1 MLKSLFI
8 SSFVIIDQT
17 QVDFEEGMTA
27 LTGETGAGKS
37 IIINALEQLCGARA
51 SSSLVRKGCKKAVI
65 EGVFDMNDHI
75 ERILDELNIA
85 CDDDLIITKE
95 IMDNGRST
103 IKINYR
109 TVTNSALKQIAP
121 CLLDIHSQY
130 QTQEIFNV
138 KNHLKILQ
146 SFMNHQDDALLSEYQ
161 KYYFE
166 YKKISQ
172 KIKKLEHCE
181 ITVSE
186 SSTGLWEI
194 KPNKTPLKD
203 FEYTDE
209 IIDSLED
216 ELRMMKNYE
225 SMHGYM
231 TAFNEAMSER
241 QGALSQINDAL
252 GALGHMSDSET
263 FSSLYDEFYNEYYSM
278 QDIVDRI
285 ETAFDSI
292 DFDEY
297 RFNELQEEL
306 FTIHRLQRKYGY
318 SCDDIYQAQTELK
331 EKLDASLNRE
341 DVLADLNKQKDQSYK
356 LAYQVAEKLT
366 ALREEQGNIFVD
378 ALEKELQDLYLPNA
392 KLKIDI
398 KECNLNDTGKDD
410 ITFMVSMNKGQAFT
424 PLNETASGGEIS
436 RLMLAIK
443 TITMSKTD
451 INTLVFD
458 EIDTGVSG
466 KVADAIG
473 QKMHS
478 IALNNQVLCITHLPQ
493 VAIHADHH
501 YAIKKQTQDE
511 ETYSSL
517 AVLDEDERIEEIA
530 KMLSGDVITPEAI
543 ENAKRLLQG

>member
-17 QVDFEEGMTA
+17 TVDFDEGMTA

-51 SSSLVRKGCKKAVI
+51 SSSLVRKGSKKAVI
-65 EGVFDMNDHI
+65 EGVFDMNDSI
-75 ERILDELNIA
+75 QKILDELNIDG
-85 CDDDLIITKE
+85 DDDLIITKE
-95 IMDNGRST
+95 ILDNGRST

-109 TVTNSALKQIAP
+109 TVTNSALKQVAP
-121 CLLDIHSQY
+121 YLLDIHSQY

-146 SFMNHQDDALLSEYQ
+146 SFMNHQDDSLLSEYH
-161 KYYFE
+161 KHYFE

-172 KIKKLEHCE
+172 KIKKLEQE
-181 ITVSE
+181 DLSDERIE
-186 SSTGLWEI
+186 YYQKQYDE
-194 KPNKTPLKD
+194 LKD

-209 IIDSLED
+209 IIDQLEE

-225 SMHGYM
+225 SMHKYM
-231 TAFNEAMSER
+231 TDFNEAMSDK
-241 QGALSQINDAL
+241 QGALNQINDAL
-252 GALGHMSDSET
+252 SALSHMNDTES
-263 FSSLYDEFYNEYYSM
+263 FSALYDEFYNQYYSM

-285 ETAFDSI
+285 GTAFDSI

-318 SCDDIYQAQTELK
+318 SVDDIYQAQTELK
-331 EKLDASLNRE
+331 EKLDAALNRE
-341 DVLADLNKQKDQSYK
+341 DVLADLNKQKDQAYHE
-356 LAYQVAEKLT
+356 AYQIASKLT
-366 ALREEQGNIFVD
+366 SLREEQGLIFVD
-378 ALEKELQDLYLPNA
+378 TLEKELKDLYLPDA
-392 KLKIDI
+392 KLKVDI
-398 KECNLNDTGKDD
+398 KECSLSDTGKDD

-443 TITMSKTD
+443 TITMNQNQM
-451 INTLVFD
+451 NTLVFD

-473 QKMHS
+473 LKMHS
-478 IALNNQVLCITHLPQ
+478 ISLNNQVLCITHLPQ

-501 YAIKKQTQDE
+501 YAIKKSSHDE
-511 ETYSSL
+511 ETYSTL
-517 AVLDEDERIEEIA
+517 AVLSEDERIEEIA
-530 KMLSGDVITPEAI
+530 KMLSGDVVTAEAI
-543 ENAKRLLQG
+543 DNAKRLLHG

>member
-17 QVDFEEGMTA
+17 TVDFDEGMTA

-51 SSSLVRKGCKKAVI
+51 SSSLVRKGSKKAVI
-65 EGVFDMNDHI
+65 EGVFDMNDSI
-75 ERILDELNIA
+75 QKILDELNIDG
-85 CDDDLIITKE
+85 DDDLIITKE
-95 IMDNGRST
+95 ILDNGRST

-109 TVTNSALKQIAP
+109 TVTNSALKQVAP
-121 CLLDIHSQY
+121 YLLDIHSQY

-146 SFMNHQDDALLSEYQ
+146 SFMNHQDDSLLSEYHN
-161 KYYFE
+161 YYFE
-166 YKKISQ
+166 YKKSSQ
-172 KIKKLEHCE
+172 KLRKLEQE
-181 ITVSE
+181 DLSDERIE
-186 SSTGLWEI
+186 YYQKQYDE
-194 KPNKTPLKD
+194 LKD

-209 IIDSLED
+209 IIDQLEE

-225 SMHGYM
+225 SMHKYM
-231 TAFNEAMSER
+231 TEFDEAMSDK
-241 QGALSQINDAL
+241 QGALNQINDAL
-252 GALGHMSDSET
+252 GALGHMSNTESFNE
-263 FSSLYDEFYNEYYSM
+263 LYDEFYNQYYSM
-278 QDIVDRI
+278 QDLVDRI

-318 SCDDIYQAQTELK
+318 SVDDIYQAQTELK
-331 EKLDASLNRE
+331 EKLDAALNRE
-341 DVLADLNKQKDQSYK
+341 DVLADLNKQKDQAYHE
-356 LAYQVAEKLT
+356 AYQIASKLT
-366 ALREEQGNIFVD
+366 SLREEQGLIFVD
-378 ALEKELQDLYLPNA
+378 TLEKELKDLYLPDA
-392 KLKIDI
+392 KLKVDI
-398 KECNLNDTGKDD
+398 KECSLSDTGKDD

-443 TITMSKTD
+443 TITMNQNHM
-451 INTLVFD
+451 NTVVFD

-473 QKMHS
+473 LKMHS
-478 IALNNQVLCITHLPQ
+478 ISLNNQVLCITHLPQ

-501 YAIKKQTQDE
+501 YAIKKSSHDE
-511 ETYSSL
+511 ETYSTL
-517 AVLDEDERIEEIA
+517 AVLNEDERIEEIA

-543 ENAKRLLQG
+543 DNAKRLLQG

>member
-17 QVDFEEGMTA
+17 TVDFDEGMTA

-51 SSSLVRKGCKKAVI
+51 SSSLVRKGSKKAVI
-65 EGVFDMNDHI
+65 EGVFDMNDSI
-75 ERILDELNIA
+75 QKILDELNIDG
-85 CDDDLIITKE
+85 DDDLIITKE
-95 IMDNGRST
+95 ILDNGRST

-109 TVTNSALKQIAP
+109 TVTNSALKQVAP
-121 CLLDIHSQY
+121 YLLDIHSQY

-146 SFMNHQDDALLSEYQ
+146 SFMNHQDDSLLSEYH
-161 KYYFE
+161 KHYFE

-172 KIKKLEHCE
+172 KIKKLEQE
-181 ITVSE
+181 DLSDERIE
-186 SSTGLWEI
+186 YYQKQYDE
-194 KPNKTPLKD
+194 LKD

-209 IIDSLED
+209 IIDQLEE

-225 SMHGYM
+225 SMHKYM
-231 TAFNEAMSER
+231 TDFNGAMSDK
-241 QGALSQINDAL
+241 QGALNQINDAL
-252 GALGHMSDSET
+252 SALGHMNDTES
-263 FSSLYDEFYNEYYSM
+263 FSALYDEFYNQYYSM

-318 SCDDIYQAQTELK
+318 SVDDIYQAQTELK
-331 EKLDASLNRE
+331 EKLDAALNRE
-341 DVLADLNKQKDQSYK
+341 DVLADLNKQKDQAYHE
-356 LAYQVAEKLT
+356 AYQIASKLT
-366 ALREEQGNIFVD
+366 SLREEQGLIFVD
-378 ALEKELQDLYLPNA
+378 ALEKELKDLYLPDA
-392 KLKIDI
+392 KLKVDI
-398 KECNLNDTGKDD
+398 KECSLSDTGKDD
-410 ITFMVSMNKGQAFT
+410 ITLMVSMNKGQAFT

-443 TITMSKTD
+443 TITVNQNQM
-451 INTLVFD
+451 NTLVFD

-473 QKMHS
+473 LKMHS
-478 IALNNQVLCITHLPQ
+478 ISLNNQVLCITHLPQ

-501 YAIKKQTQDE
+501 YAIKKLSHDE
-511 ETYSSL
+511 ETYSTL
-517 AVLDEDERIEEIA
+517 AVLSEDERIEEIA
-530 KMLSGDVITPEAI
+530 KMLSGDVVTAEAI
-543 ENAKRLLQG
+543 DNAKRLLHG

>member
-17 QVDFEEGMTA
+17 TVDFDEGMTA

-51 SSSLVRKGCKKAVI
+51 SSSLVRKGSKKAVI
-65 EGVFDMNDHI
+65 EGVFDMNDSI
-75 ERILDELNIA
+75 QKILDELNIDG
-85 CDDDLIITKE
+85 DDDLIITKE
-95 IMDNGRST
+95 ILDNGRST

-109 TVTNSALKQIAP
+109 TVTNSALKQVAP
-121 CLLDIHSQY
+121 YLLDIHSQY

-146 SFMNHQDDALLSEYQ
+146 SFMNHQDDSLLSEYH
-161 KYYFE
+161 KHYFE

-172 KIKKLEHCE
+172 KIKKLEQE
-181 ITVSE
+181 DLSDERIE
-186 SSTGLWEI
+186 YYQKQYDE
-194 KPNKTPLKD
+194 LKD

-209 IIDSLED
+209 IIDQLEE

-225 SMHGYM
+225 SMHKYM
-231 TAFNEAMSER
+231 TDFNEAMSDK
-241 QGALSQINDAL
+241 QGALNQINDAL
-252 GALGHMSDSET
+252 SALGHMNDTES
-263 FSSLYDEFYNEYYSM
+263 FSALYDEFYNQYYSM

-285 ETAFDSI
+285 GTAFDSI

-318 SCDDIYQAQTELK
+318 SVDDIYQAQTELK
-331 EKLDASLNRE
+331 EKLDAALNRE
-341 DVLADLNKQKDQSYK
+341 DVLADLNKQKDQAYHE
-356 LAYQVAEKLT
+356 AYQIASKLT
-366 ALREEQGNIFVD
+366 SLREEQGLIFVD
-378 ALEKELQDLYLPNA
+378 TLEKELKDLYLPDA
-392 KLKIDI
+392 KLKVDI
-398 KECNLNDTGKDD
+398 KECSLSDTGKDD

-443 TITMSKTD
+443 TITMNQNQM
-451 INTLVFD
+451 NTLVFD

-473 QKMHS
+473 LKMHS
-478 IALNNQVLCITHLPQ
+478 ISLNNQVLCITHLPQ
-493 VAIHADHH
+493 VAVHADHH
-501 YAIKKQTQDE
+501 YAIKKSSHDE
-511 ETYSSL
+511 ETYSTL
-517 AVLDEDERIEEIA
+517 AVLSEDERIEEIA
-530 KMLSGDVITPEAI
+530 KMLSGDVVTAEAI
-543 ENAKRLLQG
+543 DNAKRLLHG

>member
-17 QVDFEEGMTA
+17 TVDFDEGMTA

-51 SSSLVRKGCKKAVI
+51 SSSLVRKGSKKAVI
-65 EGVFDMNDHI
+65 EGVFDMNDSI
-75 ERILDELNIA
+75 QKILDELNIDG
-85 CDDDLIITKE
+85 DDDLIITKE
-95 IMDNGRST
+95 ILDNGRST

-109 TVTNSALKQIAP
+109 TVTNSALKQVAP
-121 CLLDIHSQY
+121 YLLDIHSQY

-146 SFMNHQDDALLSEYQ
+146 SFMNHQDDSLLSEYH
-161 KYYFE
+161 KHYFE

-172 KIKKLEHCE
+172 KIKKLEQE
-181 ITVSE
+181 DLSDERIE
-186 SSTGLWEI
+186 YYQKQYDE
-194 KPNKTPLKD
+194 LKD

-209 IIDSLED
+209 IIDQLEE

-225 SMHGYM
+225 SMHKYM
-231 TAFNEAMSER
+231 TDFNGAMSDK
-241 QGALSQINDAL
+241 QGALNQINDAL
-252 GALGHMSDSET
+252 SALGHMNDTES
-263 FSSLYDEFYNEYYSM
+263 FSALYDEFYNQYYSM

-318 SCDDIYQAQTELK
+318 SVDDIYQAQTELK
-331 EKLDASLNRE
+331 EKLDAALNRE
-341 DVLADLNKQKDQSYK
+341 DVLADLNKQKDQAYHE
-356 LAYQVAEKLT
+356 AYQIASKLT
-366 ALREEQGNIFVD
+366 SLREEQGLIFVD
-378 ALEKELQDLYLPNA
+378 ALEKELKDLYLPDA
-392 KLKIDI
+392 KLKVDI
-398 KECNLNDTGKDD
+398 KECSLSDTGKDD

-443 TITMSKTD
+443 TITMSQNQM
-451 INTLVFD
+451 NTLVFD

-473 QKMHS
+473 LKMHS
-478 IALNNQVLCITHLPQ
+478 ISLNNQVLCITHLPQ

-501 YAIKKQTQDE
+501 YAIKKLSHDE
-511 ETYSSL
+511 ETYSTL
-517 AVLDEDERIEEIA
+517 AVLSEDERIEEIA
-530 KMLSGDVITPEAI
+530 KMLSGDVVTAEAI
-543 ENAKRLLQG
+543 DNAKRLLHG

>member
-17 QVDFEEGMTA
+17 TVDFDEGMTA

-51 SSSLVRKGCKKAVI
+51 SSSLVRKGSKKAVI
-65 EGVFDMNDHI
+65 EGVFDMNDSI
-75 ERILDELNIA
+75 QKILDELNIDG
-85 CDDDLIITKE
+85 DDDLIITKE
-95 IMDNGRST
+95 ILGNGRST

-109 TVTNSALKQIAP
+109 TVTNSALKQVAP
-121 CLLDIHSQY
+121 YLLDIHSQY

-146 SFMNHQDDALLSEYQ
+146 SFMNHQDDSLLSEYH
-161 KYYFE
+161 KHYFE

-172 KIKKLEHCE
+172 KIKKLEQE
-181 ITVSE
+181 DLSDERIE
-186 SSTGLWEI
+186 YYQKQYDE
-194 KPNKTPLKD
+194 LKD

-209 IIDSLED
+209 IIDQLEE

-225 SMHGYM
+225 SMHKYM
-231 TAFNEAMSER
+231 TDFNGAMSDK
-241 QGALSQINDAL
+241 QGALNQINDAL
-252 GALGHMSDSET
+252 SALGHMNDTES
-263 FSSLYDEFYNEYYSM
+263 FSALYDEFYNQYYSM

-318 SCDDIYQAQTELK
+318 SVDDIYQAQTELK
-331 EKLDASLNRE
+331 EKLDAALNRE
-341 DVLADLNKQKDQSYK
+341 DVLADLNKQKDQAYHE
-356 LAYQVAEKLT
+356 AYQIASKLT
-366 ALREEQGNIFVD
+366 SLREEQGLIFVD
-378 ALEKELQDLYLPNA
+378 ALEKELKDLYLPDA
-392 KLKIDI
+392 KLKVDI
-398 KECNLNDTGKDD
+398 KECSLSDTGKDD

-443 TITMSKTD
+443 TITMNQNQM
-451 INTLVFD
+451 NTLVFD

-473 QKMHS
+473 LKMHS
-478 IALNNQVLCITHLPQ
+478 ISLNNQVLCITHLPQ

-501 YAIKKQTQDE
+501 YAIKKLSHDE
-511 ETYSSL
+511 ETYSTL
-517 AVLDEDERIEEIA
+517 AVLSEDERIEEIA
-530 KMLSGDVITPEAI
+530 KMLSGDVVTAEAI
-543 ENAKRLLQG
+543 DNAKRLLHG

>member
-17 QVDFEEGMTA
+17 TVDFEEGMTA

-51 SSSLVRKGCKKAVI
+51 SSSLVRKGSKKAVI
-65 EGVFDMNDHI
+65 EGVFDMNDSI
-75 ERILDELNIA
+75 QTILDELNIEA
-85 CDDDLIITKE
+85 DDDLVITKE

-109 TVTNSALKQIAP
+109 TVTNSALKQVAP

-146 SFMNHQDDALLSEYQ
+146 SFMNHQDDSLLSEYQ
-161 KYYFE
+161 KHYFE
-166 YKKISQ
+166 FKKISQ
-172 KIKKLEHCE
+172 KIKKLEQE
-181 ITVSE
+181 DLSDERIE
-186 SSTGLWEI
+186 YYQKQYDE
-194 KPNKTPLKD
+194 LKD

-209 IIDSLED
+209 MIDDLEE
-216 ELRMMKNYE
+216 ELKMMKNYE
-225 SMHGYM
+225 SMYGYM
-231 TAFNEAMSER
+231 NTFNEAMSER
-241 QGALSQINDAL
+241 QGALSQINEAI
-252 GALGHMSDSET
+252 GALGHMSDNET
-263 FSSLYDEFYNEYYSM
+263 FSSLYDEFYNQYYSM
-278 QDIVDRI
+278 QDVVDRI

-297 RFNELQEEL
+297 HFNELQEEL

-318 SCDDIYQAQTELK
+318 SVDDIYQAQTELK
-331 EKLDASLNRE
+331 EKLEASLNRE
-341 DVLADLNKQKDQSYK
+341 DVLAGLNKQKDK
-356 LAYQVAEKLT
+356 AYQEAYQIATKLT
-366 ALREEQGNIFVD
+366 SLREEQGLLFVET
-378 ALEKELQDLYLPNA
+378 LEKELKDLYLPDA
-392 KLKIDI
+392 KLKVDI
-398 KECNLNDTGKDD
+398 RECNLNDTGKDD
-410 ITFMVSMNKGQAFT
+410 IIFMVSMNKGQAFT

-436 RLMLAIK
+436 RLMLGIK
-443 TITMSKTD
+443 TITMSQTN

-478 IALNNQVLCITHLPQ
+478 ISLNDQVLCITHLPQ

-501 YAIKKQTQDE
+501 YAIKKLTKDDE
-511 ETYSSL
+511 TFSTL
-517 AVLDEDERIEEIA
+517 AVLSEDERIEEIA

-543 ENAKRLLQG
+543 DNAKRLLQG

>member
-17 QVDFEEGMTA
+17 TVDFDEGMTA

-51 SSSLVRKGCKKAVI
+51 SSSLVRKGSKKAVI
-65 EGVFDMNDHI
+65 EGVFDMNDSI
-75 ERILDELNIA
+75 QKILDELNIDG
-85 CDDDLIITKE
+85 DDDLIITKE
-95 IMDNGRST
+95 ILDNGRST

-109 TVTNSALKQIAP
+109 TVTNSALKQVAP
-121 CLLDIHSQY
+121 YLLDIHSQY

-146 SFMNHQDDALLSEYQ
+146 SFMNHQDDSLLSEYH
-161 KYYFE
+161 KHYFE

-172 KIKKLEHCE
+172 KIKKLEQE
-181 ITVSE
+181 DLSDERIE
-186 SSTGLWEI
+186 YYQKQYDE
-194 KPNKTPLKD
+194 LKD

-209 IIDSLED
+209 IIDQLEE

-225 SMHGYM
+225 SMHKYM
-231 TAFNEAMSER
+231 TDFNEAMSDK
-241 QGALSQINDAL
+241 QGALNQINDAL
-252 GALGHMSDSET
+252 SALGHMNDTES
-263 FSSLYDEFYNEYYSM
+263 FSALYDEFYNQYYSM

-285 ETAFDSI
+285 GTAFDSI

-318 SCDDIYQAQTELK
+318 SVYDIYQAQTELK
-331 EKLDASLNRE
+331 EKLDAALNRE
-341 DVLADLNKQKDQSYK
+341 DVLADLNKQKDQAYHE
-356 LAYQVAEKLT
+356 AYQIASKLT
-366 ALREEQGNIFVD
+366 SLREEQGLIFVD
-378 ALEKELQDLYLPNA
+378 TLEKELKDLYLPDA
-392 KLKIDI
+392 KLKVDI
-398 KECNLNDTGKDD
+398 KECSLSDTGKDD

-443 TITMSKTD
+443 TITMNQNQM
-451 INTLVFD
+451 NTLVFD

-473 QKMHS
+473 LKMHS
-478 IALNNQVLCITHLPQ
+478 ISLNNQVLCITHLPQ

-501 YAIKKQTQDE
+501 YAIKKSSHDE
-511 ETYSSL
+511 ETYSTL
-517 AVLDEDERIEEIA
+517 AVLSEDERIEEIA
-530 KMLSGDVITPEAI
+530 KMLSGDVVTAEAI
-543 ENAKRLLQG
+543 DNAKRLLHG

>member
-17 QVDFEEGMTA
+17 TVDFDEGMTA

-51 SSSLVRKGCKKAVI
+51 SSSLVRKGSKKAVI
-65 EGVFDMNDHI
+65 EGVFDMNDSI
-75 ERILDELNIA
+75 QKILDELNIDG
-85 CDDDLIITKE
+85 DDDLIITKE
-95 IMDNGRST
+95 ILDNGRST

-109 TVTNSALKQIAP
+109 TVTNSALKQVAP
-121 CLLDIHSQY
+121 YLLDIHSQY

-146 SFMNHQDDALLSEYQ
+146 SFMNHQDDSLLSEYH
-161 KYYFE
+161 KHYFE

-172 KIKKLEHCE
+172 KIKKLEQE
-181 ITVSE
+181 DLSDERIE
-186 SSTGLWEI
+186 YYQKQYDE
-194 KPNKTPLKD
+194 LKD

-209 IIDSLED
+209 IIDQLEE

-225 SMHGYM
+225 SMHKYM
-231 TAFNEAMSER
+231 TDFNEAMSDK
-241 QGALSQINDAL
+241 QGALNQINDAL
-252 GALGHMSDSET
+252 SALGHMNDTES
-263 FSSLYDEFYNEYYSM
+263 FSALYDEFYNQYYSM

-318 SCDDIYQAQTELK
+318 SVDDIYQAQTELK
-331 EKLDASLNRE
+331 EKLDAALNRE
-341 DVLADLNKQKDQSYK
+341 DVLADLNKQKDQAYHE
-356 LAYQVAEKLT
+356 AYQIASKLT
-366 ALREEQGNIFVD
+366 SLREEQGLIFVD
-378 ALEKELQDLYLPNA
+378 TLEKELKDLYLPDA
-392 KLKIDI
+392 KLKVDI
-398 KECNLNDTGKDD
+398 KECSLSDTGKDD

-443 TITMSKTD
+443 TITMNQNQM
-451 INTLVFD
+451 NTLVFD

-473 QKMHS
+473 LKMHS
-478 IALNNQVLCITHLPQ
+478 ISLNNQVLCITHLPQ

-501 YAIKKQTQDE
+501 YAIKKSSHDE
-511 ETYSSL
+511 ETYSTL
-517 AVLDEDERIEEIA
+517 AVLSEDERIEEIA
-530 KMLSGDVITPEAI
+530 KMLSGDVVTVEAI
-543 ENAKRLLQG
+543 DNAKRLLHG

>member
-17 QVDFEEGMTA
+17 TVDFDEGMTA

-51 SSSLVRKGCKKAVI
+51 SSSLVRKGSKKAVI
-65 EGVFDMNDHI
+65 EGVFDMNDSI
-75 ERILDELNIA
+75 QKILDELNIDG
-85 CDDDLIITKE
+85 DDDLIITKE
-95 IMDNGRST
+95 ILDNGRST

-109 TVTNSALKQIAP
+109 TVTNSALKQVAP
-121 CLLDIHSQY
+121 YLLDIHSQY

-146 SFMNHQDDALLSEYQ
+146 SFMNHQDDSLLSEYH
-161 KYYFE
+161 KHYFE

-172 KIKKLEHCE
+172 KIKKLEQE
-181 ITVSE
+181 DLSDERIE
-186 SSTGLWEI
+186 YYQKQYDE
-194 KPNKTPLKD
+194 LKD

-209 IIDSLED
+209 IIDQLEE

-225 SMHGYM
+225 SMHKYM
-231 TAFNEAMSER
+231 TDFNGAMSDK
-241 QGALSQINDAL
+241 QGALNQINDAL
-252 GALGHMSDSET
+252 SALDHMNDTES
-263 FSSLYDEFYNEYYSM
+263 FSALYDEFYNQYYSM

-318 SCDDIYQAQTELK
+318 SVDDIYQAQTELK
-331 EKLDASLNRE
+331 EKLDVALNRE
-341 DVLADLNKQKDQSYK
+341 DVLADLNKQKDQAYHE
-356 LAYQVAEKLT
+356 AYQIASKLT
-366 ALREEQGNIFVD
+366 SLREEQGLIFVD
-378 ALEKELQDLYLPNA
+378 ALEKELKDLYLPDA
-392 KLKIDI
+392 KLKVDI
-398 KECNLNDTGKDD
+398 KECSLSDTGKDD

-443 TITMSKTD
+443 TITMNQNQM
-451 INTLVFD
+451 NTLVFD

-473 QKMHS
+473 LKMHS
-478 IALNNQVLCITHLPQ
+478 ISLNNQVLCITHLPQ

-501 YAIKKQTQDE
+501 YAIKKLSHDE
-511 ETYSSL
+511 ETYSTL
-517 AVLDEDERIEEIA
+517 AVLSEDERIEEIA
-530 KMLSGDVITPEAI
+530 KMLSGDVVTAEAI
-543 ENAKRLLQG
+543 DNAKRLLHG

>member
-17 QVDFEEGMTA
+17 TVDFDEGMTA

-51 SSSLVRKGCKKAVI
+51 SSSLVRKGSKKAVI
-65 EGVFDMNDHI
+65 EGVFDMNDSI
-75 ERILDELNIA
+75 QKILDELNIDG
-85 CDDDLIITKE
+85 DDDLIITKE
-95 IMDNGRST
+95 ILDNGRST

-109 TVTNSALKQIAP
+109 TVTNSALKQVAP
-121 CLLDIHSQY
+121 YLLDIHSQY

-146 SFMNHQDDALLSEYQ
+146 SFMNHQDDSLLSEYH
-161 KYYFE
+161 KHHFE

-172 KIKKLEHCE
+172 KIKKLEQE
-181 ITVSE
+181 DLSDERIE
-186 SSTGLWEI
+186 YYQKQYDE
-194 KPNKTPLKD
+194 LKD

-209 IIDSLED
+209 IIDQLEE

-225 SMHGYM
+225 SMHKYM
-231 TAFNEAMSER
+231 TDFNEAMSDK
-241 QGALSQINDAL
+241 QGALNQINDAL
-252 GALGHMSDSET
+252 SALGHMNDTES
-263 FSSLYDEFYNEYYSM
+263 FSALYDEFYNQYYSM

-318 SCDDIYQAQTELK
+318 SVDDIYQAQTELK
-331 EKLDASLNRE
+331 EKLDAALNRE
-341 DVLADLNKQKDQSYK
+341 DVLADLNKQKDQAYHE
-356 LAYQVAEKLT
+356 AYQIASKLT
-366 ALREEQGNIFVD
+366 SLREEQGLIFVD
-378 ALEKELQDLYLPNA
+378 TLEKELKDLYLPDA
-392 KLKIDI
+392 KLKVDI
-398 KECNLNDTGKDD
+398 KECSLSDTGKDD

-443 TITMSKTD
+443 TITMNQNQM
-451 INTLVFD
+451 NTLVFD

-473 QKMHS
+473 LKMHS
-478 IALNNQVLCITHLPQ
+478 ISLNNQVLCITHLPQ

-501 YAIKKQTQDE
+501 YAIKKSSHDE
-511 ETYSSL
+511 ETYSTL
-517 AVLDEDERIEEIA
+517 AVLSEDERIEEIA
-530 KMLSGDVITPEAI
+530 KMLSGDVVTAEAVD
-543 ENAKRLLQG
+543 NAKRLLHG

>member
-17 QVDFEEGMTA
+17 TVDFDEGMTA

-51 SSSLVRKGCKKAVI
+51 SSSLVRKGSKKAVI
-65 EGVFDMNDHI
+65 EGVFDMNDSI
-75 ERILDELNIA
+75 QKILDELNIDG
-85 CDDDLIITKE
+85 DDDLIITKE
-95 IMDNGRST
+95 ILDNGRST

-109 TVTNSALKQIAP
+109 TVTNSALKQVAP
-121 CLLDIHSQY
+121 YLLDIHSQY

-138 KNHLKILQ
+138 KNHFKILQ
-146 SFMNHQDDALLSEYQ
+146 SFMNHQDDSLLSEYH
-161 KYYFE
+161 KHYFE

-172 KIKKLEHCE
+172 KIKKLEQE
-181 ITVSE
+181 DLSDERIE
-186 SSTGLWEI
+186 YYQKQYDE
-194 KPNKTPLKD
+194 LKD

-209 IIDSLED
+209 IIDQLEE

-225 SMHGYM
+225 SMHKYM
-231 TAFNEAMSER
+231 TDFNEAMSDK
-241 QGALSQINDAL
+241 QGALNQINDAL
-252 GALGHMSDSET
+252 SALGHMNDTES
-263 FSSLYDEFYNEYYSM
+263 FSALYDEFYNQYYSM

-285 ETAFDSI
+285 GTAFDSI

-318 SCDDIYQAQTELK
+318 SVDDIYQAQTELK
-331 EKLDASLNRE
+331 EKLDAALNRE
-341 DVLADLNKQKDQSYK
+341 DVLADLNKQKDQAYHE
-356 LAYQVAEKLT
+356 AYQIASKLT
-366 ALREEQGNIFVD
+366 SLREEQGLIFVD
-378 ALEKELQDLYLPNA
+378 TLEKELKDLYLPDA
-392 KLKIDI
+392 KLKVDI
-398 KECNLNDTGKDD
+398 KECSLSDTGKDD

-443 TITMSKTD
+443 TITMNQNQM
-451 INTLVFD
+451 NTLVFD

-473 QKMHS
+473 LKMHS
-478 IALNNQVLCITHLPQ
+478 ISLNNQVLCITHLPQ

-501 YAIKKQTQDE
+501 YAIKKSSHDE
-511 ETYSSL
+511 ETYSTL
-517 AVLDEDERIEEIA
+517 AVLSEDERIEEIS
-530 KMLSGDVITPEAI
+530 KMLSGDVVTAEAI
-543 ENAKRLLQG
+543 DNAKRLLHG

>member
-17 QVDFEEGMTA
+17 TVDFDEGMTA

-51 SSSLVRKGCKKAVI
+51 SSSLVRKGSKKAVI
-65 EGVFDMNDHI
+65 EGVFDMNDSI
-75 ERILDELNIA
+75 QKILDELNIDG
-85 CDDDLIITKE
+85 DDDLIITKE
-95 IMDNGRST
+95 ILDNGRST

-109 TVTNSALKQIAP
+109 TVTNSALKQVAP
-121 CLLDIHSQY
+121 YLLDIHSQY

-146 SFMNHQDDALLSEYQ
+146 SFMNHQDDSLLSEYH
-161 KYYFE
+161 KHYFE

-172 KIKKLEHCE
+172 KIKKLEQE
-181 ITVSE
+181 DLSDERIE
-186 SSTGLWEI
+186 YYQKQYDE
-194 KPNKTPLKD
+194 LKD

-209 IIDSLED
+209 IIDQLEE

-225 SMHGYM
+225 SMHKYM
-231 TAFNEAMSER
+231 TDFNEAMSDK
-241 QGALSQINDAL
+241 QGALNQINDAL
-252 GALGHMSDSET
+252 SALGHMNDTES
-263 FSSLYDEFYNEYYSM
+263 FSALYDEFYNQYYSM

-285 ETAFDSI
+285 GTAFDSI

-318 SCDDIYQAQTELK
+318 SVDDIYQAQTELK
-331 EKLDASLNRE
+331 EKLDVALNRE
-341 DVLADLNKQKDQSYK
+341 DVLADLNKQKDQAYHE
-356 LAYQVAEKLT
+356 AYQIASKLT
-366 ALREEQGNIFVD
+366 SLREEQGLIFVD
-378 ALEKELQDLYLPNA
+378 TLEKELKDLYLPDA
-392 KLKIDI
+392 KLKVDI
-398 KECNLNDTGKDD
+398 KECSLSDTGKDD

-443 TITMSKTD
+443 TITMNQNQM
-451 INTLVFD
+451 NTLVFD

-473 QKMHS
+473 LKMHS
-478 IALNNQVLCITHLPQ
+478 ISLNNQVLCITHLPQ

-501 YAIKKQTQDE
+501 YAIKKSSHDE
-511 ETYSSL
+511 ETYSTL
-517 AVLDEDERIEEIA
+517 AVLSEDERIEEIA
-530 KMLSGDVITPEAI
+530 KMLSGDVVTAEAI
-543 ENAKRLLQG
+543 DNAKRLLHG

>member
-17 QVDFEEGMTA
+17 TVDFEEGMTA

-51 SSSLVRKGCKKAVI
+51 SSSLVRKGSKKAVI
-65 EGVFDMNDHI
+65 EGVFDMNDSI
-75 ERILDELNIA
+75 QTILDELNIEA
-85 CDDDLIITKE
+85 DDDLVITKE

-109 TVTNSALKQIAP
+109 TVTNSALKQVAP

-146 SFMNHQDDALLSEYQ
+146 SFMNHQDDSLLSEYQ
-161 KYYFE
+161 KHYFE
-166 YKKISQ
+166 YKKISL
-172 KIKKLEHCE
+172 KIKKLEQE
-181 ITVSE
+181 DLSDERIE
-186 SSTGLWEI
+186 YYQKQYDE
-194 KPNKTPLKD
+194 LKD

-209 IIDSLED
+209 MIDDLEE
-216 ELRMMKNYE
+216 ELKMMKNYE

-231 TAFNEAMSER
+231 NTFNEAMSER
-241 QGALSQINDAL
+241 QGALSQINEAI
-252 GALGHMSDSET
+252 GALGHMSDNET
-263 FSSLYDEFYNEYYSM
+263 FSSLYDEFYNQYYSM

-318 SCDDIYQAQTELK
+318 SVDDIYQAQTELK
-331 EKLDASLNRE
+331 EKLEASLNRE
-341 DVLADLNKQKDQSYK
+341 DVLAGLNKQKDK
-356 LAYQVAEKLT
+356 AYQEAYQIATKLT
-366 ALREEQGNIFVD
+366 SLREEQGLLFVET
-378 ALEKELQDLYLPNA
+378 LEKELKDLYLPDA
-392 KLKIDI
+392 KLKVDI
-398 KECNLNDTGKDD
+398 RECNLNDTGKDD

-424 PLNETASGGEIS
+424 PLNETASGGELS
-436 RLMLAIK
+436 RLMLGIK
-443 TITMSKTD
+443 AITMSQTN

-478 IALNNQVLCITHLPQ
+478 ISLNNQVLCITHLPQ

-501 YAIKKQTQDE
+501 YAIKKLTKDDE
-511 ETYSSL
+511 TFSTL
-517 AVLDEDERIEEIA
+517 AVLSEDERIEEIA

-543 ENAKRLLQG
+543 DNAKRLLQG

>member
-17 QVDFEEGMTA
+17 TVDFDEGMTA

-51 SSSLVRKGCKKAVI
+51 SSSLVRKGSKKAVI
-65 EGVFDMNDHI
+65 EGVFDMNDSI
-75 ERILDELNIA
+75 QKILDELNIDG
-85 CDDDLIITKE
+85 DDDLIITKE
-95 IMDNGRST
+95 ILDNGRST

-109 TVTNSALKQIAP
+109 TVTNSALKQVAP
-121 CLLDIHSQY
+121 YLLDIHSQY

-146 SFMNHQDDALLSEYQ
+146 SFMNHRDDSLLSEYH
-161 KYYFE
+161 KHYFE

-172 KIKKLEHCE
+172 KIKKLEQE
-181 ITVSE
+181 DLSDERIE
-186 SSTGLWEI
+186 YYQKQYDE
-194 KPNKTPLKD
+194 LKD

-209 IIDSLED
+209 IINQLEE

-225 SMHGYM
+225 SMHKYM
-231 TAFNEAMSER
+231 TDFNGAMSDK
-241 QGALSQINDAL
+241 QGALNQINDAL
-252 GALGHMSDSET
+252 SALGHMNDTES
-263 FSSLYDEFYNEYYSM
+263 FSALYDEFYNQYYSM

-318 SCDDIYQAQTELK
+318 SVDDIYQAQTELK
-331 EKLDASLNRE
+331 EKLDAALNRE
-341 DVLADLNKQKDQSYK
+341 DVLADLNKQKDQAYHE
-356 LAYQVAEKLT
+356 AYQIASKLT
-366 ALREEQGNIFVD
+366 SLREEQGLIFVD
-378 ALEKELQDLYLPNA
+378 ALEKELKDLYLPDA
-392 KLKIDI
+392 KLKVDI
-398 KECNLNDTGKDD
+398 KECSLSDTGKDD

-443 TITMSKTD
+443 TITMNQNQM
-451 INTLVFD
+451 NTLVFD

-473 QKMHS
+473 LKMHS
-478 IALNNQVLCITHLPQ
+478 ISLNNQVLCITHLPQ

-501 YAIKKQTQDE
+501 YAIKKLSHDE
-511 ETYSSL
+511 ETYSTL
-517 AVLDEDERIEEIA
+517 AVLSEDERIEEIA
-530 KMLSGDVITPEAI
+530 KMLSGDVVTAEAI
-543 ENAKRLLQG
+543 DNAKRLLHG

>member
-17 QVDFEEGMTA
+17 TVDFDEGMTA

-51 SSSLVRKGCKKAVI
+51 SSSLVRKGSKKAVI
-65 EGVFDMNDHI
+65 EGVFDMNDSI
-75 ERILDELNIA
+75 QKILDELNIDG
-85 CDDDLIITKE
+85 DDDLIITKE
-95 IMDNGRST
+95 ILDNGRST

-109 TVTNSALKQIAP
+109 TVTNSALKQVAP
-121 CLLDIHSQY
+121 YLLDIHSQY

-146 SFMNHQDDALLSEYQ
+146 SFMNHQDGSLLSEYH
-161 KYYFE
+161 KHYFE

-172 KIKKLEHCE
+172 KIKKLEQE
-181 ITVSE
+181 DLSDERIE
-186 SSTGLWEI
+186 YYQKQYDE
-194 KPNKTPLKD
+194 LKD

-209 IIDSLED
+209 IIDQLEE

-225 SMHGYM
+225 SMHKYM
-231 TAFNEAMSER
+231 TDFNEAMSDK
-241 QGALSQINDAL
+241 QGALNQINDAL
-252 GALGHMSDSET
+252 SALGHMNDTES
-263 FSSLYDEFYNEYYSM
+263 FSALYDEFYNQYYSM

-318 SCDDIYQAQTELK
+318 SVDDIYQAQTELK
-331 EKLDASLNRE
+331 EKLDAALNRE
-341 DVLADLNKQKDQSYK
+341 DVLADLNKQKDQAYHE
-356 LAYQVAEKLT
+356 AYQIASKLT
-366 ALREEQGNIFVD
+366 SLREEQGLIFVD
-378 ALEKELQDLYLPNA
+378 TLEKELKDLYLPDA
-392 KLKIDI
+392 KLKVDI
-398 KECNLNDTGKDD
+398 QECSLSDTGKDD

-443 TITMSKTD
+443 TITMNQNQM
-451 INTLVFD
+451 NTLVFD

-473 QKMHS
+473 LKMHS
-478 IALNNQVLCITHLPQ
+478 ISLNNQVLCITHLPQ

-501 YAIKKQTQDE
+501 YAIKKSSHDE
-511 ETYSSL
+511 ETYSTL
-517 AVLDEDERIEEIA
+517 AVLSEDERIEEIA
-530 KMLSGDVITPEAI
+530 KMLSGDVVTAEAI
-543 ENAKRLLQG
+543 DNAKRLLHG

>member
-17 QVDFEEGMTA
+17 TVDFDEGMTA

-51 SSSLVRKGCKKAVI
+51 SSSLVRKGSKKAVI
-65 EGVFDMNDHI
+65 EGVFDMNDSI
-75 ERILDELNIA
+75 QKILDELNIDG
-85 CDDDLIITKE
+85 DDDLIITKE
-95 IMDNGRST
+95 ILDNGRST

-109 TVTNSALKQIAP
+109 TVTNSALKQVAP
-121 CLLDIHSQY
+121 YLLDIHSQY

-146 SFMNHQDDALLSEYQ
+146 SFMNHQDDSLLSEYH
-161 KYYFE
+161 KHYFE

-172 KIKKLEHCE
+172 KIKKLEQE
-181 ITVSE
+181 DLSDERIE
-186 SSTGLWEI
+186 YYQKQYDE
-194 KPNKTPLKD
+194 LKD

-209 IIDSLED
+209 IIDQLEE

-225 SMHGYM
+225 SMHKYM
-231 TAFNEAMSER
+231 TDFNGAMSDK
-241 QGALSQINDAL
+241 QGALNQINDAL
-252 GALGHMSDSET
+252 SALGHMNDTES
-263 FSSLYDEFYNEYYSM
+263 FSALYDEFYNQYYSM

-318 SCDDIYQAQTELK
+318 SVDDIYQAQTELK
-331 EKLDASLNRE
+331 EKLDAALNRE
-341 DVLADLNKQKDQSYK
+341 DVLADLNKQKDQAYHE
-356 LAYQVAEKLT
+356 AYQIASKLT
-366 ALREEQGNIFVD
+366 SLREEQGLIFVD
-378 ALEKELQDLYLPNA
+378 ALEKELKDLYLPDA
-392 KLKIDI
+392 KLKVDI
-398 KECNLNDTGKDD
+398 KECSLSDTGKDD

-424 PLNETASGGEIS
+424 ALNETASGGEIS

-443 TITMSKTD
+443 TITMNQNQM
-451 INTLVFD
+451 NTLVFD

-473 QKMHS
+473 LKMHS
-478 IALNNQVLCITHLPQ
+478 ISLNNQVLCITHLPQ

-501 YAIKKQTQDE
+501 YAIKKLSHDE
-511 ETYSSL
+511 ETYSTL
-517 AVLDEDERIEEIA
+517 AVLSEDERIEEIA
-530 KMLSGDVITPEAI
+530 KMLSGDVVTAEAI
-543 ENAKRLLQG
+543 DNAKRLLHG

>member
-17 QVDFEEGMTA
+17 TVDFDEGMTA

-51 SSSLVRKGCKKAVI
+51 SSSLVRKGSKKAVI
-65 EGVFDMNDHI
+65 EGVFDMKDSI
-75 ERILDELNIA
+75 QKILDELNIDG
-85 CDDDLIITKE
+85 DDDLIITKE
-95 IMDNGRST
+95 ILDNGRST

-109 TVTNSALKQIAP
+109 TVTNSALKQVAP
-121 CLLDIHSQY
+121 YLLDIHSQY

-146 SFMNHQDDALLSEYQ
+146 SFMNHQDDSLLSEYH
-161 KYYFE
+161 KHYFE

-172 KIKKLEHCE
+172 KIKKLEQE
-181 ITVSE
+181 DLSDERIE
-186 SSTGLWEI
+186 YYQKQYDE
-194 KPNKTPLKD
+194 LKD

-209 IIDSLED
+209 IINQLEE

-225 SMHGYM
+225 SMHKYM
-231 TAFNEAMSER
+231 TDFNGAMSDK
-241 QGALSQINDAL
+241 QGALNQINDAL
-252 GALGHMSDSET
+252 SALGHMNDTES
-263 FSSLYDEFYNEYYSM
+263 FSALYDEFYNQYYSM

-318 SCDDIYQAQTELK
+318 SVDDIYQAQTELK
-331 EKLDASLNRE
+331 EKLDAALNRE
-341 DVLADLNKQKDQSYK
+341 DVLADLNKQKDQAYHE
-356 LAYQVAEKLT
+356 AYQIASKLT
-366 ALREEQGNIFVD
+366 SLREEQGLIFVD
-378 ALEKELQDLYLPNA
+378 ALEKELKDLYLPDA
-392 KLKIDI
+392 KLKVDI
-398 KECNLNDTGKDD
+398 KECSLSDTGKDD

-443 TITMSKTD
+443 TITMNQNQM
-451 INTLVFD
+451 NTLVFD

-473 QKMHS
+473 LKMHS
-478 IALNNQVLCITHLPQ
+478 ISLNNQVLCITHLPQ

-501 YAIKKQTQDE
+501 YAIKKLSHDE
-511 ETYSSL
+511 ETYSTL
-517 AVLDEDERIEEIA
+517 AVLSEDERIEEIA
-530 KMLSGDVITPEAI
+530 KMLSGDVVTAEAI
-543 ENAKRLLQG
+543 DNAKRLLHG

>member
-17 QVDFEEGMTA
+17 TVDFDEGMTA

-51 SSSLVRKGCKKAVI
+51 SSSLVRKGSKKAVI
-65 EGVFDMNDHI
+65 EGVFDMNDSI
-75 ERILDELNIA
+75 QKVLDELNIDG
-85 CDDDLIITKE
+85 DDDLIITKE
-95 IMDNGRST
+95 ILDNGRST

-109 TVTNSALKQIAP
+109 TVTNSALKQVAP
-121 CLLDIHSQY
+121 YLLDIHSQY

-146 SFMNHQDDALLSEYQ
+146 SFMNHQDDSLLSEYH
-161 KYYFE
+161 KHYFE

-172 KIKKLEHCE
+172 KIKKLEQE
-181 ITVSE
+181 DLSDERIE
-186 SSTGLWEI
+186 YYQKQYDE
-194 KPNKTPLKD
+194 LKD

-209 IIDSLED
+209 IIDQLEE

-225 SMHGYM
+225 SMHKYM
-231 TAFNEAMSER
+231 TDFNEAMSDK
-241 QGALSQINDAL
+241 QGALNQINDAL
-252 GALGHMSDSET
+252 SALGHMNDTES
-263 FSSLYDEFYNEYYSM
+263 FSALYDEFYTQYYSM

-285 ETAFDSI
+285 GTAFDSI

-318 SCDDIYQAQTELK
+318 SVDDIYQAQTELK
-331 EKLDASLNRE
+331 EKLDAALNRE
-341 DVLADLNKQKDQSYK
+341 DVLADLNKQKDQAYHE
-356 LAYQVAEKLT
+356 AYQIASKLT
-366 ALREEQGNIFVD
+366 SLREEQGLIFVD
-378 ALEKELQDLYLPNA
+378 TLEKELKDLYLPDA
-392 KLKIDI
+392 KLKVDI
-398 KECNLNDTGKDD
+398 KECSLSDTGKDD

-443 TITMSKTD
+443 TITMNQNQM
-451 INTLVFD
+451 NTLVFD

-473 QKMHS
+473 LKMHS
-478 IALNNQVLCITHLPQ
+478 ISLNNQVLCITHLPQ

-501 YAIKKQTQDE
+501 YAIKKSSHDE
-511 ETYSSL
+511 ETYSTL
-517 AVLDEDERIEEIA
+517 AVLSEDERIEEIA
-530 KMLSGDVITPEAI
+530 KMLSGDVVTAEAI
-543 ENAKRLLQG
+543 DNAKRLLHG

>member
-17 QVDFEEGMTA
+17 TVDFDEGMTA

-51 SSSLVRKGCKKAVI
+51 SSSLVRKGSKKAVI
-65 EGVFDMNDHI
+65 EGVFDMNDSI
-75 ERILDELNIA
+75 QKILDELNIDG
-85 CDDDLIITKE
+85 DDDLIITKE
-95 IMDNGRST
+95 ILDNGRST

-109 TVTNSALKQIAP
+109 TVTNSALKQVAP
-121 CLLDIHSQY
+121 YLLDIHSQY

-146 SFMNHQDDALLSEYQ
+146 SFMNHQDDSLLSEYH
-161 KYYFE
+161 KHYFE

-172 KIKKLEHCE
+172 KIKKLEQE
-181 ITVSE
+181 DLSDERIE
-186 SSTGLWEI
+186 YYQKQYDE
-194 KPNKTPLKD
+194 LKD

-209 IIDSLED
+209 IIDQLEE

-225 SMHGYM
+225 SMHKYM
-231 TAFNEAMSER
+231 TDFNEAMSDK
-241 QGALSQINDAL
+241 QGALNQINDAL
-252 GALGHMSDSET
+252 SALGHMNDTES
-263 FSSLYDEFYNEYYSM
+263 FSALYDEFYNQYYSM

-318 SCDDIYQAQTELK
+318 SVDDIYQAQTELK
-331 EKLDASLNRE
+331 EKLDAALNRE
-341 DVLADLNKQKDQSYK
+341 DVLADLNKQKNQAYHE
-356 LAYQVAEKLT
+356 AYQIASKLT
-366 ALREEQGNIFVD
+366 SLREEQGLIFVD
-378 ALEKELQDLYLPNA
+378 TLEKELKDLYLPDA
-392 KLKIDI
+392 KLKVDI
-398 KECNLNDTGKDD
+398 KECSLSDTGKDD

-436 RLMLAIK
+436 RLMLGIK
-443 TITMSKTD
+443 TITMNQNQM
-451 INTLVFD
+451 NTLVFD

-473 QKMHS
+473 LKMHS
-478 IALNNQVLCITHLPQ
+478 ISLNNQVLCITHLPQ

-501 YAIKKQTQDE
+501 YAIKKSSHDE
-511 ETYSSL
+511 ETYSTL
-517 AVLDEDERIEEIA
+517 AVLSEDERIEEIA
-530 KMLSGDVITPEAI
+530 KMLSGDVVTAEAI
-543 ENAKRLLQG
+543 DNAKRLLQG

>member
-17 QVDFEEGMTA
+17 TVDFEEGMTA

-51 SSSLVRKGCKKAVI
+51 SSSLVRKGSKKAVI
-65 EGVFDMNDHI
+65 EGVFDMNDSI
-75 ERILDELNIA
+75 QTILDELNIEA
-85 CDDDLIITKE
+85 DDDLVITKE

-109 TVTNSALKQIAP
+109 TVTNSALKQVAP

-146 SFMNHQDDALLSEYQ
+146 SFMNHQDSSLLSEYQ
-161 KYYFE
+161 KRYFE

-172 KIKKLEHCE
+172 KIKKLEQE
-181 ITVSE
+181 DLSDERIE
-186 SSTGLWEI
+186 YYQKQYDE
-194 KPNKTPLKD
+194 LKD

-209 IIDSLED
+209 MIDDLEE
-216 ELRMMKNYE
+216 ELKMMKNYE

-231 TAFNEAMSER
+231 NTFNEAMSER
-241 QGALSQINDAL
+241 QGALSQINEAI
-252 GALGHMSDSET
+252 GALGHMSDNET
-263 FSSLYDEFYNEYYSM
+263 FSSLYDEFYNQYYSM

-318 SCDDIYQAQTELK
+318 SVDDIYQAQTELK
-331 EKLDASLNRE
+331 EKLEASLNRE
-341 DVLADLNKQKDQSYK
+341 DVLAGLNKQKDK
-356 LAYQVAEKLT
+356 AYQEAYQIATKLT
-366 ALREEQGNIFVD
+366 SLREEQGLLFVET
-378 ALEKELQDLYLPNA
+378 LEKELKDLYLPDA
-392 KLKIDI
+392 KLKVDI
-398 KECNLNDTGKDD
+398 RECNLNDTGKDD

-436 RLMLAIK
+436 RLMLGIK
-443 TITMSKTD
+443 TITMSQTN

-478 IALNNQVLCITHLPQ
+478 ISLNNQVLCITHLPQ

-501 YAIKKQTQDE
+501 YAIKKLTKDDE
-511 ETYSSL
+511 TFSTL
-517 AVLDEDERIEEIA
+517 AVLSEDERIEEIA

-543 ENAKRLLQG
+543 DNAKRLLQG

>member
-17 QVDFEEGMTA
+17 TIDFDEGMTA

-51 SSSLVRKGCKKAVI
+51 SSSLVRKGSKKAVI
-65 EGVFDMNDHI
+65 EGVFDMNDSI
-75 ERILDELNIA
+75 QKILDELNIDG
-85 CDDDLIITKE
+85 DDDLIITKE
-95 IMDNGRST
+95 ILDNGRST

-109 TVTNSALKQIAP
+109 TVTNSALKQVAP
-121 CLLDIHSQY
+121 YLLDIHSQY

-146 SFMNHQDDALLSEYQ
+146 SFMNHQDDSLLSEYH
-161 KYYFE
+161 KHYFE

-172 KIKKLEHCE
+172 KIKKLEQE
-181 ITVSE
+181 DLSDERIE
-186 SSTGLWEI
+186 YYQKQYDE
-194 KPNKTPLKD
+194 LKD

-209 IIDSLED
+209 IIDQLEE

-225 SMHGYM
+225 SMHKYM
-231 TAFNEAMSER
+231 TDFNEAMSDK
-241 QGALSQINDAL
+241 QGALNQINDAL
-252 GALGHMSDSET
+252 SALGHMNDTES
-263 FSSLYDEFYNEYYSM
+263 FSALYDEFYNQYYSM

-318 SCDDIYQAQTELK
+318 SVDDIYQVQTELK
-331 EKLDASLNRE
+331 EKLDAALNRE
-341 DVLADLNKQKDQSYK
+341 DVLADLNKQKDQAYHE
-356 LAYQVAEKLT
+356 AYQIASKLT
-366 ALREEQGNIFVD
+366 SLREEQGLIFVD
-378 ALEKELQDLYLPNA
+378 TLEKELKDLYLPDA
-392 KLKIDI
+392 KLKVDI
-398 KECNLNDTGKDD
+398 KECSLSDTGKDD

-443 TITMSKTD
+443 TITMNQNQM
-451 INTLVFD
+451 NTLVFD

-473 QKMHS
+473 LKMHS
-478 IALNNQVLCITHLPQ
+478 ISLNNQVLCITHLPQ

-501 YAIKKQTQDE
+501 YAIKKSSHDE
-511 ETYSSL
+511 ETYSTL
-517 AVLDEDERIEEIA
+517 AVLSEDERIEEIA
-530 KMLSGDVITPEAI
+530 KMLSGDVVTAEAI
-543 ENAKRLLQG
+543 DNAKRLLHG

>member
-17 QVDFEEGMTA
+17 TVDFDEGMTA

-51 SSSLVRKGCKKAVI
+51 SSSLVRKGSKKAVI
-65 EGVFDMNDHI
+65 EGVFDMNDSI
-75 ERILDELNIA
+75 QKILDELNIDG
-85 CDDDLIITKE
+85 DDDLIITKE
-95 IMDNGRST
+95 ILDNGRST

-109 TVTNSALKQIAP
+109 TVTNSALKQVAP
-121 CLLDIHSQY
+121 YLLDIHSQY

-146 SFMNHQDDALLSEYQ
+146 SFMNHQDDSLLSEYH
-161 KYYFE
+161 KHYFE

-172 KIKKLEHCE
+172 KIKKLEQE
-181 ITVSE
+181 DLSDERIE
-186 SSTGLWEI
+186 YYQKQYDE
-194 KPNKTPLKD
+194 LKD

-209 IIDSLED
+209 IIDQLEE

-225 SMHGYM
+225 SMHKYM
-231 TAFNEAMSER
+231 TDFNGAMSDK
-241 QGALSQINDAL
+241 QGALNQINDAL
-252 GALGHMSDSET
+252 SALGHMNDTES
-263 FSSLYDEFYNEYYSM
+263 FSALYDEFYNQYYSM

-318 SCDDIYQAQTELK
+318 SVDDIYQAQTELK
-331 EKLDASLNRE
+331 EKLDAALNRE
-341 DVLADLNKQKDQSYK
+341 DVLADLNKQKDQAYHE
-356 LAYQVAEKLT
+356 AYQIASKLT
-366 ALREEQGNIFVD
+366 SLREEQGLIFVD
-378 ALEKELQDLYLPNA
+378 ALEKELKDLYLPDA
-392 KLKIDI
+392 KLKVDI
-398 KECNLNDTGKDD
+398 KECSLSDTGKDD

-443 TITMSKTD
+443 TITMNQNQMNS
-451 INTLVFD
+451 LVFD

-473 QKMHS
+473 LKMHS
-478 IALNNQVLCITHLPQ
+478 ISLNNQVLCITHLPQ

-501 YAIKKQTQDE
+501 YAIKKLSHDE
-511 ETYSSL
+511 ETYSTL
-517 AVLDEDERIEEIA
+517 AVLSEDERIEEIA
-530 KMLSGDVITPEAI
+530 KMLSGDVVTAEAI
-543 ENAKRLLQG
+543 DNAKRLLHG

>member
-17 QVDFEEGMTA
+17 TVDFDEGMTA

-51 SSSLVRKGCKKAVI
+51 SSSLVRKGSKKAVI
-65 EGVFDMNDHI
+65 EGVFDMNDSI
-75 ERILDELNIA
+75 QKILDELNIDG
-85 CDDDLIITKE
+85 DDDLIITKE
-95 IMDNGRST
+95 ILDNGRST

-109 TVTNSALKQIAP
+109 TVTNSALKQVAP
-121 CLLDIHSQY
+121 YLLDIHSQY

-146 SFMNHQDDALLSEYQ
+146 SFMNHQDDSLLSEYH
-161 KYYFE
+161 KHYFE

-172 KIKKLEHCE
+172 KIKKLEQE
-181 ITVSE
+181 DLSDERIE
-186 SSTGLWEI
+186 YYQKQYDE
-194 KPNKTPLKD
+194 LKV

-209 IIDSLED
+209 IIDQLEE

-225 SMHGYM
+225 SMHKYM
-231 TAFNEAMSER
+231 TDFNGAMSDK
-241 QGALSQINDAL
+241 QGALNQINDAL
-252 GALGHMSDSET
+252 SALGHMNDTES
-263 FSSLYDEFYNEYYSM
+263 FSALYDEFYNQYYSM

-318 SCDDIYQAQTELK
+318 SVDDIYQAQTELK
-331 EKLDASLNRE
+331 EKLDAALNRE
-341 DVLADLNKQKDQSYK
+341 DVLADLNKQKDQAYHE
-356 LAYQVAEKLT
+356 AYQIASKLT
-366 ALREEQGNIFVD
+366 SLREEQGLIFVD
-378 ALEKELQDLYLPNA
+378 ALEKELKDLYLPDA
-392 KLKIDI
+392 KLKVDI
-398 KECNLNDTGKDD
+398 KECSLSDTGKDD

-443 TITMSKTD
+443 TITMNQNQM
-451 INTLVFD
+451 NTLVFD

-473 QKMHS
+473 LKMHS
-478 IALNNQVLCITHLPQ
+478 ISLNNQVLCITHLPQ

-501 YAIKKQTQDE
+501 YAIKKLSHDE
-511 ETYSSL
+511 ETYSTL
-517 AVLDEDERIEEIA
+517 AVLSEDERIEEIA
-530 KMLSGDVITPEAI
+530 KMLSGDVVTAEAI
-543 ENAKRLLQG
+543 DNAKRLLHG

>member
-17 QVDFEEGMTA
+17 TVDFEEGMTA

-51 SSSLVRKGCKKAVI
+51 SSSLVRKGSKKAVI
-65 EGVFDMNDHI
+65 EGVFDMNDSI
-75 ERILDELNIA
+75 QTILDELNIEA
-85 CDDDLIITKE
+85 DDDLVITKE

-109 TVTNSALKQIAP
+109 TVTNSALKQVAP

-146 SFMNHQDDALLSEYQ
+146 LFMNHQDDSLLSEYQ

-172 KIKKLEHCE
+172 KIKKLEQE
-181 ITVSE
+181 DLSDERIE
-186 SSTGLWEI
+186 YYQKQYDE
-194 KPNKTPLKD
+194 LKD

-209 IIDSLED
+209 MIDDLEE
-216 ELRMMKNYE
+216 ELKMMKNYE

-231 TAFNEAMSER
+231 NTFNEAMSER
-241 QGALSQINDAL
+241 QGALSQINEAI
-252 GALGHMSDSET
+252 GALGHMSDNET
-263 FSSLYDEFYNEYYSM
+263 FSSLYDEFYNQYYSM

-318 SCDDIYQAQTELK
+318 SVDDIYQAQTELK
-331 EKLDASLNRE
+331 EKLEASLNRE
-341 DVLADLNKQKDQSYK
+341 DVLADLNKQKDK
-356 LAYQVAEKLT
+356 AYQEAYQIATKLT
-366 ALREEQGNIFVD
+366 SLREEQGLLFVET
-378 ALEKELQDLYLPNA
+378 LEKELKDLYLPDA
-392 KLKIDI
+392 KLKVDI

-436 RLMLAIK
+436 RLMLGIK
-443 TITMSKTD
+443 TITMNQNQM
-451 INTLVFD
+451 NTLVFD

-478 IALNNQVLCITHLPQ
+478 ISLNNQVLCITHLPQ

-501 YAIKKQTQDE
+501 YAIKKLTKDDE
-511 ETYSSL
+511 TFSTL
-517 AVLDEDERIEEIA
+517 AVLGEDERIEEIA

-543 ENAKRLLQG
+543 DNAKRLLQG

>member
-8 SSFVIIDQT
+8 SSFVIVDQT
-17 QVDFEEGMTA
+17 TVDFDEGMTA

-51 SSSLVRKGCKKAVI
+51 SSSLVRKGSKKAVI
-65 EGVFDMNDHI
+65 EGVFDMNDSI
-75 ERILDELNIA
+75 QKILDELNIDG
-85 CDDDLIITKE
+85 DDDLIITKE
-95 IMDNGRST
+95 ILDNGRST

-109 TVTNSALKQIAP
+109 TVTNSALKQVAP
-121 CLLDIHSQY
+121 YLLDIHSQY

-146 SFMNHQDDALLSEYQ
+146 SFMNHQDDSLLSEYH
-161 KYYFE
+161 KHYFE

-172 KIKKLEHCE
+172 KIKKLEQE
-181 ITVSE
+181 DLSDERIE
-186 SSTGLWEI
+186 YYQKQYDE
-194 KPNKTPLKD
+194 LKD

-209 IIDSLED
+209 IIDQLEE

-225 SMHGYM
+225 SMHKYM
-231 TAFNEAMSER
+231 TDFNGAMSDK
-241 QGALSQINDAL
+241 QGALNQINDAL
-252 GALGHMSDSET
+252 SALGHMNDTES
-263 FSSLYDEFYNEYYSM
+263 FSALYDEFYNQYYSM

-318 SCDDIYQAQTELK
+318 SVDDIYQAQTELK
-331 EKLDASLNRE
+331 EKLDAALNRE
-341 DVLADLNKQKDQSYK
+341 DVLADLNKQKDQAYHE
-356 LAYQVAEKLT
+356 AYQIASKLT
-366 ALREEQGNIFVD
+366 SLREEQGLIFVD
-378 ALEKELQDLYLPNA
+378 ALEKELKDLYLPDA
-392 KLKIDI
+392 KLKVDI
-398 KECNLNDTGKDD
+398 KECSLSDTGKDD

-424 PLNETASGGEIS
+424 ALNETASGGEIS

-443 TITMSKTD
+443 TITMNQNQM
-451 INTLVFD
+451 NTLVFD

-473 QKMHS
+473 LKMHS
-478 IALNNQVLCITHLPQ
+478 ISLNNQVLCITHLPQ

-501 YAIKKQTQDE
+501 YAIKKLSHDE
-511 ETYSSL
+511 ETYSTL
-517 AVLDEDERIEEIA
+517 AVLSEDERIEEIA
-530 KMLSGDVITPEAI
+530 KMLSGDVVTAEAI
-543 ENAKRLLQG
+543 DNAKRLLHG

>member
-17 QVDFEEGMTA
+17 TVDFDEGMTA

-51 SSSLVRKGCKKAVI
+51 SSSLVRKGSKKAVI
-65 EGVFDMNDHI
+65 EGVFDMNDSI
-75 ERILDELNIA
+75 QKILDELNIDG
-85 CDDDLIITKE
+85 DDDLIITKE
-95 IMDNGRST
+95 ILDNGRST

-109 TVTNSALKQIAP
+109 TVTNSALKQVAP
-121 CLLDIHSQY
+121 YLLDIHSQY

-146 SFMNHQDDALLSEYQ
+146 SFMNHQDDSLLSEYH
-161 KYYFE
+161 KHYFE

-172 KIKKLEHCE
+172 KIKKLEQE
-181 ITVSE
+181 DLSDERIE
-186 SSTGLWEI
+186 YYQKQYDE
-194 KPNKTPLKD
+194 LKD

-209 IIDSLED
+209 IIDQLEE

-225 SMHGYM
+225 SMHKYM
-231 TAFNEAMSER
+231 TDFNEAMSDK
-241 QGALSQINDAL
+241 QGALNQINDAL
-252 GALGHMSDSET
+252 SALGHMNDTES
-263 FSSLYDEFYNEYYSM
+263 FSALYDEFYNQYYSM

-318 SCDDIYQAQTELK
+318 SVDDIYQAQTELK
-331 EKLDASLNRE
+331 EKLDAALNRE
-341 DVLADLNKQKDQSYK
+341 DVLADLNKQKDQAYHE
-356 LAYQVAEKLT
+356 AYQIASKLT
-366 ALREEQGNIFVD
+366 SLREEQGLIFVD
-378 ALEKELQDLYLPNA
+378 TLEKELKDLYLPDA
-392 KLKIDI
+392 KLKVDI
-398 KECNLNDTGKDD
+398 KECSLSDTGKDD

-443 TITMSKTD
+443 TITMNQNQM
-451 INTLVFD
+451 NTLVFD

-473 QKMHS
+473 LKMHS
-478 IALNNQVLCITHLPQ
+478 ISLNNQVLCITHLPQ

-501 YAIKKQTQDE
+501 YAIKKSSHDE
-511 ETYSSL
+511 EIYSTL
-517 AVLDEDERIEEIA
+517 AVLSEDERIEEIA
-530 KMLSGDVITPEAI
+530 KMLSGDVVTAEAI
-543 ENAKRLLQG
+543 DNAKRLLHG

>member
-17 QVDFEEGMTA
+17 TVDFDEGMTA

-51 SSSLVRKGCKKAVI
+51 SSSLVRKGSKKAVI
-65 EGVFDMNDHI
+65 EGVFDMNDSI
-75 ERILDELNIA
+75 QKILDELNIDG
-85 CDDDLIITKE
+85 DDDLIITKE
-95 IMDNGRST
+95 ILDNGRST

-109 TVTNSALKQIAP
+109 TVTNSALKQVAP
-121 CLLDIHSQY
+121 YLLDIHSQY

-146 SFMNHQDDALLSEYQ
+146 SFMNHQDDSLLSEYH
-161 KYYFE
+161 KHYFE

-172 KIKKLEHCE
+172 RIKKLEQE
-181 ITVSE
+181 DLSDERIE
-186 SSTGLWEI
+186 YYQKQYDE
-194 KPNKTPLKD
+194 LKD

-209 IIDSLED
+209 IIDQLEE

-225 SMHGYM
+225 SMHKYM
-231 TAFNEAMSER
+231 TDFNGAMSDK
-241 QGALSQINDAL
+241 QGALNQINDAL
-252 GALGHMSDSET
+252 SALGHMNDTES
-263 FSSLYDEFYNEYYSM
+263 FSALYDEFYNQYYSM

-318 SCDDIYQAQTELK
+318 SVDDIYQAQTELK
-331 EKLDASLNRE
+331 EKLDAALNRE
-341 DVLADLNKQKDQSYK
+341 DVLADLNKQKDQAYHE
-356 LAYQVAEKLT
+356 AYQIASKLT
-366 ALREEQGNIFVD
+366 SLREEQGLIFVD
-378 ALEKELQDLYLPNA
+378 ALEKELKDLYLPDA
-392 KLKIDI
+392 KLKVDI
-398 KECNLNDTGKDD
+398 KECSLSDTGKDD

-443 TITMSKTD
+443 TITMNQNQM
-451 INTLVFD
+451 NTLVFD

-473 QKMHS
+473 LKMHS
-478 IALNNQVLCITHLPQ
+478 ISLNNQVLCITHLPQ

-501 YAIKKQTQDE
+501 YAIKKLSHDE
-511 ETYSSL
+511 ETYSTL
-517 AVLDEDERIEEIA
+517 AVLSEDERIEEIA
-530 KMLSGDVITPEAI
+530 KMLSGDVVTAEAI
-543 ENAKRLLQG
+543 DNAKRLLHG

>member
-17 QVDFEEGMTA
+17 TVDFDEGMTA

-51 SSSLVRKGCKKAVI
+51 SSSLVRKGSKKAVI
-65 EGVFDMNDHI
+65 EGVFDMNDSI
-75 ERILDELNIA
+75 QKILDELNIDG
-85 CDDDLIITKE
+85 DDDLIITKE
-95 IMDNGRST
+95 ILDNGRST

-109 TVTNSALKQIAP
+109 TVTNSALKQVAP
-121 CLLDIHSQY
+121 YLLDIHSQY

-146 SFMNHQDDALLSEYQ
+146 SFMNHQDDSLLSEYH
-161 KYYFE
+161 KHYFE

-172 KIKKLEHCE
+172 KIKKLEQE
-181 ITVSE
+181 DLSDERIE
-186 SSTGLWEI
+186 YYQKQYDE
-194 KPNKTPLKD
+194 LKD

-209 IIDSLED
+209 IIDQLEE

-225 SMHGYM
+225 SMHKYM
-231 TAFNEAMSER
+231 TDFNGAMSDK
-241 QGALSQINDAL
+241 QGALNQINDAL
-252 GALGHMSDSET
+252 SALGHMNDTES
-263 FSSLYDEFYNEYYSM
+263 FSALYDEFYNQYYSM

-318 SCDDIYQAQTELK
+318 SVDDIYQAQTELK
-331 EKLDASLNRE
+331 EKLDAALNRE
-341 DVLADLNKQKDQSYK
+341 DVLADLNKQKDQAYHE
-356 LAYQVAEKLT
+356 AYQIASKLT
-366 ALREEQGNIFVD
+366 SLREEQGLIFVD
-378 ALEKELQDLYLPNA
+378 ALEKELKDLYLPDA
-392 KLKIDI
+392 KLKVDI
-398 KECNLNDTGKDD
+398 KECSLSDTGKDD
-410 ITFMVSMNKGQAFT
+410 ITFMVSMNKRQAFT

-443 TITMSKTD
+443 TITMNQNQM
-451 INTLVFD
+451 NTLVFD

-473 QKMHS
+473 LKMHS
-478 IALNNQVLCITHLPQ
+478 ISLNNQVLCITHLPQ

-501 YAIKKQTQDE
+501 YAIKKLSHDE
-511 ETYSSL
+511 ETYSTL
-517 AVLDEDERIEEIA
+517 AVLSEDERIEEIA
-530 KMLSGDVITPEAI
+530 KMLSGDVVTAEAI
-543 ENAKRLLQG
+543 DNAKRLLHG

>member
-17 QVDFEEGMTA
+17 TVDFEEGMTA

-51 SSSLVRKGCKKAVI
+51 SSSLVRKGSKKAVI
-65 EGVFDMNDHI
+65 EGVFDMNDSI
-75 ERILDELNIA
+75 QTILDELNIVA
-85 CDDDLIITKE
+85 DDDLVITKE

-109 TVTNSALKQIAP
+109 TVTNSALKQVAP

-146 SFMNHQDDALLSEYQ
+146 LFMNHQDDSLLSEYQ

-172 KIKKLEHCE
+172 KIKKLEQE
-181 ITVSE
+181 DLSDERIE
-186 SSTGLWEI
+186 YYQKQYDE
-194 KPNKTPLKD
+194 LKD

-209 IIDSLED
+209 MIDDLEE
-216 ELRMMKNYE
+216 ELKMMKNYE

-231 TAFNEAMSER
+231 NSFNEAMSER
-241 QGALSQINDAL
+241 QGALSQINEAV
-252 GALGHMSDSET
+252 GALGHMSDNET
-263 FSSLYDEFYNEYYSM
+263 FSSLYDEFYNQYYSM

-306 FTIHRLQRKYGY
+306 FTIHRLQKKYGY
-318 SCDDIYQAQTELK
+318 SVDDIYQAQTELK
-331 EKLDASLNRE
+331 EKLEASLNRE
-341 DVLADLNKQKDQSYK
+341 DVLADLNKQKDK
-356 LAYQVAEKLT
+356 AYQEAYQIATKLT
-366 ALREEQGNIFVD
+366 SLREEQGLLFVET
-378 ALEKELQDLYLPNA
+378 LEKELKDLYLPDA
-392 KLKIDI
+392 KLKVDI
-398 KECNLNDTGKDD
+398 KECNLNDIGKDN

-436 RLMLAIK
+436 RLMLGIK
-443 TITMSKTD
+443 TITMNQNQM
-451 INTLVFD
+451 NTLVFD

-478 IALNNQVLCITHLPQ
+478 ISLNNQVLCITHLPQ

-501 YAIKKQTQDE
+501 YAIKKLTKDDE
-511 ETYSSL
+511 TFSTL
-517 AVLDEDERIEEIA
+517 AVLSEDERIEEIA

-543 ENAKRLLQG
+543 DNAKRLLQG

>member
-17 QVDFEEGMTA
+17 TVDFDEGMTA

-51 SSSLVRKGCKKAVI
+51 SSSLVRKGSKKAVI
-65 EGVFDMNDHI
+65 EGVFDMNDSI
-75 ERILDELNIA
+75 QKILDELNIDG
-85 CDDDLIITKE
+85 DDDLIITKE
-95 IMDNGRST
+95 ILDNGRST

-109 TVTNSALKQIAP
+109 TVTNSALKQVAP
-121 CLLDIHSQY
+121 YLLDIHSQY

-146 SFMNHQDDALLSEYQ
+146 SFMNHQDDSLLSEYH
-161 KYYFE
+161 KHYFE

-172 KIKKLEHCE
+172 KIKKLEQE
-181 ITVSE
+181 DLSDERIE
-186 SSTGLWEI
+186 YYQKQYDE
-194 KPNKTPLKD
+194 LKD

-209 IIDSLED
+209 IIDQLEE

-225 SMHGYM
+225 SMHKYM
-231 TAFNEAMSER
+231 TDFNGAMSDK
-241 QGALSQINDAL
+241 QGALNQINDAL
-252 GALGHMSDSET
+252 SALDHMNDTES
-263 FSSLYDEFYNEYYSM
+263 FSALYDEFYNQYYSM

-318 SCDDIYQAQTELK
+318 SVDDIYQAQTELK
-331 EKLDASLNRE
+331 EKLDAALNRE
-341 DVLADLNKQKDQSYK
+341 DVLADLNKQKDQAYHE
-356 LAYQVAEKLT
+356 AYQIASKLT
-366 ALREEQGNIFVD
+366 SLREEQGLIFVD
-378 ALEKELQDLYLPNA
+378 ALEKELKDLYLPDA
-392 KLKIDI
+392 KLKVDI
-398 KECNLNDTGKDD
+398 KECSLSDTGKDD

-443 TITMSKTD
+443 TITMNQNQM
-451 INTLVFD
+451 NTLVFD
-458 EIDTGVSG
+458 EIDAGVSG

-473 QKMHS
+473 LKMHS
-478 IALNNQVLCITHLPQ
+478 ISLNNQVLCITHLPQ

-501 YAIKKQTQDE
+501 YAIKKLSHDE
-511 ETYSSL
+511 ETYSTL
-517 AVLDEDERIEEIA
+517 AVLSEDERIEEIA
-530 KMLSGDVITPEAI
+530 KMLSGDVVTAEAI
-543 ENAKRLLQG
+543 DNAKRLLHG

>member
-17 QVDFEEGMTA
+17 TVDFDEGMTA

-51 SSSLVRKGCKKAVI
+51 SSSLVRKGSKKAVI
-65 EGVFDMNDHI
+65 EGVFDMNDSI
-75 ERILDELNIA
+75 QKILDELNIDG
-85 CDDDLIITKE
+85 DDDLIITKE
-95 IMDNGRST
+95 ILDNGRST

-109 TVTNSALKQIAP
+109 TVTNSALKQVAP
-121 CLLDIHSQY
+121 YLLDIHSQY

-146 SFMNHQDDALLSEYQ
+146 SFMNHQDDSLLSEYH
-161 KYYFE
+161 KHYFE

-172 KIKKLEHCE
+172 KIKKLEQE
-181 ITVSE
+181 DLSDERIE
-186 SSTGLWEI
+186 YYQKQYDE
-194 KPNKTPLKD
+194 LKD

-209 IIDSLED
+209 IIDQLEE

-225 SMHGYM
+225 SMHKYM
-231 TAFNEAMSER
+231 TDFNGAMSDK
-241 QGALSQINDAL
+241 QGALNQINDAL
-252 GALGHMSDSET
+252 SALDHMNDTES
-263 FSSLYDEFYNEYYSM
+263 FSALYDEFYNQYYSM

-318 SCDDIYQAQTELK
+318 SVDDIYQAQTELK
-331 EKLDASLNRE
+331 EKLDAALNRE
-341 DVLADLNKQKDQSYK
+341 DVLADLNKQKDQAYHE
-356 LAYQVAEKLT
+356 AYQIASKLT
-366 ALREEQGNIFVD
+366 SLREEQGLIFVD
-378 ALEKELQDLYLPNA
+378 ALEKELKDLYLPDA
-392 KLKIDI
+392 KLKVDI
-398 KECNLNDTGKDD
+398 KECSLSDTGKDD

-443 TITMSKTD
+443 TITMNQNQM
-451 INTLVFD
+451 NTLVFD

-473 QKMHS
+473 LKMHS
-478 IALNNQVLCITHLPQ
+478 ISLNNQVLCITHLPQ

-501 YAIKKQTQDE
+501 YAIKKLSHDE
-511 ETYSSL
+511 ETYSML
-517 AVLDEDERIEEIA
+517 AVLSEDERIEEIA
-530 KMLSGDVITPEAI
+530 KMLSGDVVTAEAI
-543 ENAKRLLQG
+543 DNAKRLLHG

>member
-17 QVDFEEGMTA
+17 TVDFDEGMTA

-51 SSSLVRKGCKKAVI
+51 SSSLVRKGSKKAVI
-65 EGVFDMNDHI
+65 EGVFDMNDSI
-75 ERILDELNIA
+75 QKILDELNIDG
-85 CDDDLIITKE
+85 DDDLIITKE
-95 IMDNGRST
+95 ILDNGRST

-109 TVTNSALKQIAP
+109 TVTNSALKQVAP

-146 SFMNHQDDALLSEYQ
+146 SFMNHQDDSLLSEYH
-161 KYYFE
+161 KHYFE

-172 KIKKLEHCE
+172 KIKKLEQE
-181 ITVSE
+181 DLSDERIE
-186 SSTGLWEI
+186 YYQKQYDE
-194 KPNKTPLKD
+194 LKD

-209 IIDSLED
+209 IIDQLEE

-225 SMHGYM
+225 SMHKYM
-231 TAFNEAMSER
+231 TDFNEAMSDK
-241 QGALSQINDAL
+241 QGALNQINDAL
-252 GALGHMSDSET
+252 SALGHMNDTES
-263 FSSLYDEFYNEYYSM
+263 FSALYDEFYNQYYSM

-285 ETAFDSI
+285 GTAFDSI

-318 SCDDIYQAQTELK
+318 SVDDIYQAQTELK
-331 EKLDASLNRE
+331 EKLDAALNRE
-341 DVLADLNKQKDQSYK
+341 DVLADLNKQKDQAYHE
-356 LAYQVAEKLT
+356 AYQIASKLT
-366 ALREEQGNIFVD
+366 SLREEQGLIFVD
-378 ALEKELQDLYLPNA
+378 TLEKELKDLYLPDA
-392 KLKIDI
+392 KLKVDI
-398 KECNLNDTGKDD
+398 KECSLSDTGKDD

-443 TITMSKTD
+443 TITMNQNQM
-451 INTLVFD
+451 NTLVFD

-473 QKMHS
+473 LKMHS
-478 IALNNQVLCITHLPQ
+478 ISLNNQVLCITHLPQ

-501 YAIKKQTQDE
+501 YAIKKSSHDE
-511 ETYSSL
+511 ETYSTL
-517 AVLDEDERIEEIA
+517 AVLSEDERIEEIA
-530 KMLSGDVITPEAI
+530 KMLSGDVVTAEAI
-543 ENAKRLLQG
+543 DNAKRLLHG

>member
-17 QVDFEEGMTA
+17 TVDFDEGMTA

-51 SSSLVRKGCKKAVI
+51 SSSLVRKGSKKAVI
-65 EGVFDMNDHI
+65 EGVFDMNDSI
-75 ERILDELNIA
+75 QKILDELNIDG
-85 CDDDLIITKE
+85 DDDLIITKE
-95 IMDNGRST
+95 ILDNGRST

-109 TVTNSALKQIAP
+109 TVTNSALKQVAP
-121 CLLDIHSQY
+121 YLLDIHSQY

-146 SFMNHQDDALLSEYQ
+146 SFMNHQDDSLLSEYH
-161 KYYFE
+161 KHYFE

-172 KIKKLEHCE
+172 KIKKLEQE
-181 ITVSE
+181 DLSDERIE
-186 SSTGLWEI
+186 YYQKQYDE
-194 KPNKTPLKD
+194 LKD

-209 IIDSLED
+209 IIDQLEE

-225 SMHGYM
+225 SMHKYM
-231 TAFNEAMSER
+231 TDFNGAMSDK
-241 QGALSQINDAL
+241 QGALNQINDAL
-252 GALGHMSDSET
+252 SALGHMNDTES
-263 FSSLYDEFYNEYYSM
+263 FSALYDEFYNQYYSM

-318 SCDDIYQAQTELK
+318 SVDDIYQAQTELK
-331 EKLDASLNRE
+331 EKLDAALNRE
-341 DVLADLNKQKDQSYK
+341 DVLADLNKQKDQAYHE
-356 LAYQVAEKLT
+356 AYQIASKLT
-366 ALREEQGNIFVD
+366 SLREEQGLIFVD
-378 ALEKELQDLYLPNA
+378 ALEKELKDLYLPDA
-392 KLKIDI
+392 KLKVDI
-398 KECNLNDTGKDD
+398 KERSLSDTGKDD

-443 TITMSKTD
+443 TITMNQNQM
-451 INTLVFD
+451 NTLVFD

-473 QKMHS
+473 LKMHS
-478 IALNNQVLCITHLPQ
+478 ISLNNQVLCITHLPQ

-501 YAIKKQTQDE
+501 YAIKKLSHDE
-511 ETYSSL
+511 ETYSTL
-517 AVLDEDERIEEIA
+517 AALSEDERIEEIA
-530 KMLSGDVITPEAI
+530 KMLSGDVVTAEAI
-543 ENAKRLLQG
+543 DNAKRLLHG

>member
-17 QVDFEEGMTA
+17 TVDFDEGMTA

-51 SSSLVRKGCKKAVI
+51 SSSLVRKGSKKAVI
-65 EGVFDMNDHI
+65 EGVFDMNDSI
-75 ERILDELNIA
+75 QKILDELNIDG
-85 CDDDLIITKE
+85 DDDLIITKE
-95 IMDNGRST
+95 ILDNGRST

-109 TVTNSALKQIAP
+109 TVTNSALKQVAP
-121 CLLDIHSQY
+121 YLLDIHSQY

-146 SFMNHQDDALLSEYQ
+146 SFMNHQDDSLLSEYH
-161 KYYFE
+161 KHYFE

-172 KIKKLEHCE
+172 KIKKLEQE
-181 ITVSE
+181 DLSDERIE
-186 SSTGLWEI
+186 YYQKQYDE
-194 KPNKTPLKD
+194 LKD

-209 IIDSLED
+209 IIDQLEE

-225 SMHGYM
+225 SMHKYM
-231 TAFNEAMSER
+231 TDFNEAMSDK
-241 QGALSQINDAL
+241 QGALNQINDAL
-252 GALGHMSDSET
+252 SALDHMNDTES
-263 FSSLYDEFYNEYYSM
+263 FSALYDEFYNQYYSM

-285 ETAFDSI
+285 GTAFDSI

-318 SCDDIYQAQTELK
+318 SVDDIYQAQTELK
-331 EKLDASLNRE
+331 EKLDAALNRE
-341 DVLADLNKQKDQSYK
+341 DVLADLNKQKDQAYHE
-356 LAYQVAEKLT
+356 AYQIASKLT
-366 ALREEQGNIFVD
+366 SLREEQGLIFVD
-378 ALEKELQDLYLPNA
+378 TLEKELKDLYLPDA
-392 KLKIDI
+392 KLKVDI
-398 KECNLNDTGKDD
+398 KECSLSDTGKDD

-443 TITMSKTD
+443 TITMNQNQM
-451 INTLVFD
+451 NTLVFD

-473 QKMHS
+473 LKMHS
-478 IALNNQVLCITHLPQ
+478 ISLNNQVLCITHLPQ

-501 YAIKKQTQDE
+501 YAIKKSSHDE
-511 ETYSSL
+511 ETYSTL
-517 AVLDEDERIEEIA
+517 AVLSEDERIEEIA
-530 KMLSGDVITPEAI
+530 KMLSGDVVTAEAI
-543 ENAKRLLQG
+543 DNAKRLLHG

>member
-17 QVDFEEGMTA
+17 TVDFDEGMTA

-51 SSSLVRKGCKKAVI
+51 SSSLVRKGSKKAVI
-65 EGVFDMNDHI
+65 ESVFDMNDSI
-75 ERILDELNIA
+75 QKILDELNING
-85 CDDDLIITKE
+85 DDDLIITKE
-95 IMDNGRST
+95 ILDNGRST

-109 TVTNSALKQIAP
+109 TVTNSALKQVAP
-121 CLLDIHSQY
+121 YLLDIHSQY

-146 SFMNHQDDALLSEYQ
+146 SFMNHQDDSLLSEYH
-161 KYYFE
+161 KHYFE

-172 KIKKLEHCE
+172 KIKKLEQE
-181 ITVSE
+181 DLSDERIE
-186 SSTGLWEI
+186 YYQKQYDE
-194 KPNKTPLKD
+194 LKD

-209 IIDSLED
+209 IIDQLEE

-225 SMHGYM
+225 SMHKYM
-231 TAFNEAMSER
+231 TDFNGAMSDK
-241 QGALSQINDAL
+241 QGALNQINDAL
-252 GALGHMSDSET
+252 SALGHMNDTES
-263 FSSLYDEFYNEYYSM
+263 FSALYDEFYNQYYSM

-318 SCDDIYQAQTELK
+318 SVDDIYQAQTELK
-331 EKLDASLNRE
+331 EKLDAALNRE
-341 DVLADLNKQKDQSYK
+341 DVLADLNKQKDQAYHE
-356 LAYQVAEKLT
+356 AYQIASKLT
-366 ALREEQGNIFVD
+366 SLREEQGLIFVD
-378 ALEKELQDLYLPNA
+378 ALEKELKDLYLPDA
-392 KLKIDI
+392 KLKVDI
-398 KECNLNDTGKDD
+398 KECSLSDTGKDD

-443 TITMSKTD
+443 TITMNQNQM
-451 INTLVFD
+451 NTLVFD

-473 QKMHS
+473 LKMHS
-478 IALNNQVLCITHLPQ
+478 ISLNNQVLCITHLPQ

-501 YAIKKQTQDE
+501 YAIKKLSHDE
-511 ETYSSL
+511 ETYSTL
-517 AVLDEDERIEEIA
+517 AVLSEDERIEEIA
-530 KMLSGDVITPEAI
+530 KMLSGDVVTAEAI
-543 ENAKRLLQG
+543 DNAKRLLHG

>member
-17 QVDFEEGMTA
+17 TVDFDEGMTA

-51 SSSLVRKGCKKAVI
+51 SSSLVRKGSKKAVI
-65 EGVFDMNDHI
+65 EGVFDMNDSI
-75 ERILDELNIA
+75 QKVLDELNIDG
-85 CDDDLIITKE
+85 DDDLIITKE
-95 IMDNGRST
+95 ILDNGRST

-109 TVTNSALKQIAP
+109 TVTNSALKQVAP
-121 CLLDIHSQY
+121 YLLDIHSQY

-146 SFMNHQDDALLSEYQ
+146 SFMNHQDDSLLSEYH
-161 KYYFE
+161 KHYFE

-172 KIKKLEHCE
+172 KIKKLEQE
-181 ITVSE
+181 DLSDERIE
-186 SSTGLWEI
+186 YYQKQYDE
-194 KPNKTPLKD
+194 LKD

-209 IIDSLED
+209 IIDQLEE

-225 SMHGYM
+225 SMHKYM
-231 TAFNEAMSER
+231 TDFNEAMSDK
-241 QGALSQINDAL
+241 QGALNQINDAL
-252 GALGHMSDSET
+252 SALGHMNDTES
-263 FSSLYDEFYNEYYSM
+263 FSALYDEFYNQYYSM

-285 ETAFDSI
+285 GTAFDSI

-318 SCDDIYQAQTELK
+318 SVDDIYQAQTELK
-331 EKLDASLNRE
+331 EKLDAALNRE
-341 DVLADLNKQKDQSYK
+341 DVLADLNKQKDQAYHE
-356 LAYQVAEKLT
+356 AYQIASKLT
-366 ALREEQGNIFVD
+366 SLREEQGLIFVD
-378 ALEKELQDLYLPNA
+378 TLEKELKDLYLPDA
-392 KLKIDI
+392 KLKVDI
-398 KECNLNDTGKDD
+398 KECSLSDTGKDD

-443 TITMSKTD
+443 TITMNQNQM
-451 INTLVFD
+451 NTLVFD

-473 QKMHS
+473 LKMHS
-478 IALNNQVLCITHLPQ
+478 ISLNNQVLCITHLPQ

-501 YAIKKQTQDE
+501 YAIKKSSHDE
-511 ETYSSL
+511 ETYSTL
-517 AVLDEDERIEEIA
+517 AVLSEDERIEEIA
-530 KMLSGDVITPEAI
+530 KMLSGDVVTAEAI
-543 ENAKRLLQG
+543 DNAKRLLHG

>member
-8 SSFVIIDQT
+8 SSFVIVDQT
-17 QVDFEEGMTA
+17 TVDFDEGMTA

-51 SSSLVRKGCKKAVI
+51 SSSLVRKGSKKAVI
-65 EGVFDMNDHI
+65 EGVFDMNDSI
-75 ERILDELNIA
+75 QKILDELNIDG
-85 CDDDLIITKE
+85 DDDLIITKE
-95 IMDNGRST
+95 ILDNGRST

-109 TVTNSALKQIAP
+109 TVTNSALKQVAP
-121 CLLDIHSQY
+121 YLLDIHSQY

-146 SFMNHQDDALLSEYQ
+146 SFMNHQDDSLLSEYH
-161 KYYFE
+161 KHYFE

-172 KIKKLEHCE
+172 KIKKLEQE
-181 ITVSE
+181 DLSDERIE
-186 SSTGLWEI
+186 YYQKQYDE
-194 KPNKTPLKD
+194 LKD

-209 IIDSLED
+209 IIDQLEE

-225 SMHGYM
+225 SMHKYM
-231 TAFNEAMSER
+231 TDFHGAMSDK
-241 QGALSQINDAL
+241 QGALNQINDAL
-252 GALGHMSDSET
+252 SALGHMNDTES
-263 FSSLYDEFYNEYYSM
+263 FSALYDEFYNQYYSM

-318 SCDDIYQAQTELK
+318 SVDDIYQAQTELK
-331 EKLDASLNRE
+331 EKLDAALNRE
-341 DVLADLNKQKDQSYK
+341 DVLADLNKQKDQAYHE
-356 LAYQVAEKLT
+356 AYQIASKLT
-366 ALREEQGNIFVD
+366 SLREEQGLIFVD
-378 ALEKELQDLYLPNA
+378 ALEKELKDLYLPDA
-392 KLKIDI
+392 KLKVDI
-398 KECNLNDTGKDD
+398 KECSLSDTGKDD

-443 TITMSKTD
+443 TITMNQNQM
-451 INTLVFD
+451 NTLVFD

-473 QKMHS
+473 LKMHS
-478 IALNNQVLCITHLPQ
+478 ISLNNQVLCITHLPQ

-501 YAIKKQTQDE
+501 YAIKKLSHDE
-511 ETYSSL
+511 ETYSTL
-517 AVLDEDERIEEIA
+517 AVLSEDERIEEIA
-530 KMLSGDVITPEAI
+530 KMLSGDVVTAEAI
-543 ENAKRLLQG
+543 DNAKRLLHG